1 MSYESIL
8 PAISEV
14 KLGAGSIGVTYLM
27 AGVGTGALISSVFL
41 AGVRGASA
49 RGKLFLAFG
58 VLSAAAPILLAVSTM
73 REVSIIATV
82 LIGATQAGFMTI
94 SHTVI
99 QMLTDDSVRGRVAG
113 VYSVHV
119 GGSMAITNMIGA
131 VLSDVFT
138 APSVMLVG
146 GLLFLGAVVVSFG
159 SGTLRRVYFPA
170 AAVPAAASA

>member
-1 MSYESIL
+1 
-8 PAISEV
+8 
-14 KLGAGSIGVTYLM
+14 
-27 AGVGTGALISSVFL
+27 
-41 AGVRGASA
+41 
-49 RGKLFLAFG
+49 
-58 VLSAAAPILLAVSTM
+58 
-73 REVSIIATV
+73 
-82 LIGATQAGFMTI
+82 MTI

>member
-1 MSYESIL
+1 M
-8 PAISEV
+8 
-14 KLGAGSIGVTYLM
+14 G
-27 AGVGTGALISSVFL
+27 GVGAGALISSIFL

-49 RGKLFLAFG
+49 RGKIFLLFG
-58 VLSAAAPILLAVSTM
+58 VLSAAAPILLAVSTI
-73 REVSIIATV
+73 REVSIFATV

-146 GLLFLGAVVVSFG
+146 GLLFLGAMVVSFG

-170 AAVPAAASA
+170 PAVPAAASA